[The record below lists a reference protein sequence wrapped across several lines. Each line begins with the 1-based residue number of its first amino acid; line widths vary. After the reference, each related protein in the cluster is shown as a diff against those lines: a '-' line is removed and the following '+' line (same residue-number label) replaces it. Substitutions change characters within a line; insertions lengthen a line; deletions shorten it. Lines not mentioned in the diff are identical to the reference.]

1 MFLALSRLLFSH
13 QGRIARSTFWCTG
26 LAITALFVLL
36 LVFLQTEL
44 RHAAS
49 LALYPPF
56 FWMMSAL
63 WVKRLRDRGKSPWWL
78 LAFAI
83 PVAGPVYLAIE
94 LGFRRGTVGENQYG
108 SDPYDDRP
116 DYLVVE

>member
-1 MFLALSRLLFSH
+1 MLVTIAQLLFSYQGRISRSAFWCAGLALSTLF
-13 QGRIARSTFWCTG
+13 
-26 LAITALFVLL
+26 LLL

-44 RHAAS
+44 RRSTS
-49 LALYPPF
+49 LIIYPPF

-63 WVKRLRDRGKSPWWL
+63 WVKRLRDRGKAPLWL
-78 LAFAI
+78 LALVV
-83 PVAGPVYLAIE
+83 PVLGPLYLAID

-108 SDPYDDRP
+108 PDPYDDRP